1 MNGRLLIGAAALSIL
16 LGLSVAYC
24 DHRGDGEDLGPCA
37 GVAYAVP
44 AATKTKTPKG
54 DPPPR
59 REARKDPQR
68 EERRQDVRKASP
80 APSASS
86 SARRNYI
93 DLDLDMDGC

>member
-1 MNGRLLIGAAALSIL
+1 MNGRLLVGAAALSIL

-24 DHRGDGEDLGPCA
+24 QNYGGGEDLGPCA
-37 GVAYAVP
+37 GVAWEAP
-44 AATKTKTPKG
+44 AATKTPKG

-59 REARKDPQR
+59 REVRKDPHR

-80 APSASS
+80 QPSASS
-86 SARRNYI
+86 SARRNHI

>member
-1 MNGRLLIGAAALSIL
+1 MNGRLLVGAAALSIL

-44 AATKTKTPKG
+44 AATKTPKG
-54 DPPPR
+54 NPPPR
-59 REARKDPQR
+59 REVWKEPHR
-68 EERRQDVRKASP
+68 EERRQDVRKTSP
-80 APSASS
+80 QPSASS
-86 SARRNYI
+86 SARRNHI